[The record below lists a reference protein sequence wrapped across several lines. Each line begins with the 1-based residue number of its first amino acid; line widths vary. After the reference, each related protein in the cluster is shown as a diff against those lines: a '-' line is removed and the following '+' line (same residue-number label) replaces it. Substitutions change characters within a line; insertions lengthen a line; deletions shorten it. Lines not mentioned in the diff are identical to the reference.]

1 MKNFFRNWLGL
12 NEDMKAVA
20 NDVNILVERT
30 EQQALRLFE
39 VFHTLPFASG
49 AMMLTAADAARM
61 TLPEGVLPNEL
72 PALLTGVIANA
83 RQGNSYF
90 EVDGELR
97 LEVRDALL
105 RRGFKVEDQEGSGGK
120 ATFIMWT

>member
-39 VFHTLPFASG
+39 IFHTLPFASG
-49 AMMLTAADAARM
+49 AMMLTAKDAAHM
-61 TLPEGVLPNEL
+61 TVPEGIMANEL
-72 PALLTGVIANA
+72 PALLTGIISNA
-83 RQGNSYF
+83 RQGHDYF
-90 EVDGELR
+90 QVDGELR
-97 LEVRDALL
+97 LEVRDSLL
-105 RRGFKVEDQEGSGGK
+105 RRGFRIEDQEGSGGK
-120 ATFIMWT
+120 STFILWT